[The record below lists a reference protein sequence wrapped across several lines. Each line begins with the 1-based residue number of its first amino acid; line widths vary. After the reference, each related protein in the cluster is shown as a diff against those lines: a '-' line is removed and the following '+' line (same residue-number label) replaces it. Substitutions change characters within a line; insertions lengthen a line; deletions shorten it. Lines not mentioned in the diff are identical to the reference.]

1 MSGIVDDLRSSVN
14 DILGL
19 RDSLGVGLK
28 KVYLVTRTWSGSELG
43 EGTKTVTKKQLLPSP
58 RVVEF
63 MDEFKIK
70 DGGAVQQGDLLL
82 KMISKQSY
90 PLRSDI
96 DCTTSSENVE
106 KFYEVG
112 GTLYRVIMVREK
124 HVVWDV
130 QLRRDSKQ

>member
-1 MSGIVDDLRSSVN
+1 MSGIVDDLRSGIN

-43 EGTKTVTKKQLLPSP
+43 EGTKTITKRQILPSP

-63 MDEFKIK
+63 MDQYKIK
-70 DGGAVQQGDLLL
+70 EGGAVQQGDLML
-82 KMISKQSY
+82 KMVSKQSY
-90 PLRSDI
+90 PLRSDV
-96 DCTTSSENVE
+96 DCTSNSENVE

-112 GTLYRVIMVREK
+112 GALYRVIMVREK
-124 HVVWDV
+124 HVVWEI
-130 QLRRDSKQ
+130 QLRKDSKQ